1 MSDRKRDRPT
11 RSLGATRAGRRI
23 AGILAVAVAVPA
35 VALAAPHPPPSAG
48 KWKLLQG
55 TAPLVIG
62 GFTISHN
69 GKSISNI
76 HLTPVQDPSC
86 GTGEITFAGAHKL
99 HRIPTKGAYPSWILG
114 TTKGRVLV
122 PAKLT
127 AHQAGRTFT
136 AHLYLV
142 FAIGGVKKDNGGQLD
157 FGRGA
162 CVMQL
167 TSKK

>member
-1 MSDRKRDRPT
+1 MSDRKRHRPIC
-11 RSLGATRAGRRI
+11 SLGATRAGRRI
-23 AGILAVAVAVPA
+23 AVAVAVAVAVPA
-35 VALAAPHPPPSAG
+35 VALAAAHPPPAAG
-48 KWKLLQG
+48 EWKLLQG

-69 GKSISNI
+69 GQSISNI
-76 HLTPVQDPSC
+76 RLTPVQDPSC

-99 HRIPTKGAYPSWILG
+99 HRYSPQGAYTSWILG
-114 TTKGRVLV
+114 TTKGRSLV
-122 PAKLT
+122 PANLT

-142 FAIGGVKKDNGGQLD
+142 FAIGGVKKDNGGQLE
-157 FGRGA
+157 FGGGA